1 MVEIT
6 APDNKISNQI
16 VVNGKKFKVDGIVD
30 LKFTPID
37 DEVVPDPDPSPNVPK
52 PEEGTIK
59 EGGWGGNVDPKTWH
73 VIEMNNPSDQF
84 KVVDDKGVNIVTNF
98 TTMQQAQNFI
108 NYFLVNPFPPEEQE
122 EEEKPQEPQ
131 GGNSNTGGEADGGDV
146 VVGKGADKFGSQLLV
161 SNGKEVEYA
170 IKDNLRED
178 GMRFDGNV
186 GDWPQSEAYVLHDVY
201 KRSSRR

>member
-1 MVEIT
+1 
-6 APDNKISNQI
+6 
-16 VVNGKKFKVDGIVD
+16 
-30 LKFTPID
+30 
-37 DEVVPDPDPSPNVPK
+37 
-52 PEEGTIK
+52 
-59 EGGWGGNVDPKTWH
+59 
-73 VIEMNNPSDQF
+73 MNNPSDQF
-84 KVVDDKGVNIVTNF
+84 KVVDDKGVNITTNF

-186 GDWPQSEAYVLHDVY
+186 GDWPQSEDYVLHDVY